1 MIIMT
6 NKQAFVK
13 TVAQILNESELS
25 EQALAYWKDLKKQA
39 EASGKMTES
48 GRNILEC
55 MQAGEADKFT
65 AKEIGDALQVSGRSV
80 SGAIRKLIQDGLVE
94 KVSQD
99 PVAYGLTAAGKEYQF
114 DD

>member
-1 MIIMT
+1 MHKNLKIT
-6 NKQAFVK
+6 HK
-13 TVAQILNESELS
+13 THFKILFFTFLH
-25 EQALAYWKDLKKQA
+25 
-39 EASGKMTES
+39 
-48 GRNILEC
+48 I
-55 MQAGEADKFT
+55 KFT

-99 PVAYGLTAAGKEYQF
+99 PVTYGLTAAGKEYQF